1 MDQTTK
7 ITNKVLRKRKNS
19 MIATIVSLT
28 IVGLLILTTIL
39 LAVIPIN
46 TGVRYESSPDSIHL
60 QLGNEHYYL
69 FKDDEATRDDYN
81 KVWNA
86 YLSACNPSVIS
97 TIFGGYA
104 GRGMTAEHSTLTTPF
119 SSLENDDT
127 AFVVIFYWSERQ
139 TMVNANGSTFTYM
152 AGNTEVTTPTT
163 FFKAHF
169 NVTNQNAVQD
179 SRVLLRTADTQSGTQ
194 FSYTGVANY
203 YGLYNILNQMV
214 EDDKFVPGS

>member
-7 ITNKVLRKRKNS
+7 ITNRVLRKRRNS
-19 MIATIVSLT
+19 MIATIVCLS
-28 IVGLLILTTIL
+28 IVGVLILTTVL

-46 TGVRYESSPDSIHL
+46 TGARFSSAPDSIHL
-60 QLGNEHYYL
+60 QIGSTHYYVE
-69 FKDDEATRDDYN
+69 KDNEATRDDYN

-86 YLSACNPSVIS
+86 YLASGNPTVIS

-104 GRGMTAEHSTLTTPF
+104 GKGMVAEHSNSTTSF
-119 SSLENDDT
+119 SSLESDDT
-127 AFVVIFYWSERQ
+127 AFVIEFYWKDRQ
-139 TMVNANGSTFTYM
+139 TMVNGNGSTFTYM

-163 FFKAHF
+163 FFEAHF
-169 NVTNQNAVQD
+169 VVTNENVVQD
-179 SRVLLRTADTQSGTQ
+179 SKILLRTTDTQSGTQ